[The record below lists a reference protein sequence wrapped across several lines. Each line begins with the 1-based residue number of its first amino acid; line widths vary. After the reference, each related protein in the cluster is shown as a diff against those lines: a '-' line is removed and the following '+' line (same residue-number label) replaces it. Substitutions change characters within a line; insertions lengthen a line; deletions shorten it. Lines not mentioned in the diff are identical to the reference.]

1 MRPFSIFSI
10 ISILLIEVMTGCE
23 RQSIIRIDDDNSPV
37 IIAHRGYWNREGG
50 KQNDLESYK
59 AAIEAGFVGAET
71 DVRQTKDGVLVLAH
85 DDIYEQKIISQSNYI
100 ELRGI
105 TTLEELLN
113 LVKTAPKFKL
123 IIEIKNADC
132 TEVIKLIDLV
142 GISCSQLVFFS
153 FSQVYCKQ
161 LIGMKKGL
169 DVAYLNGDMSP
180 KELSKSGYNGMAYN
194 YSRYLNEP
202 NIVERAK
209 DFGLDIYAWT
219 VNSTE
224 IMDQLVDLGCKYII
238 TDQPNIMQ
246 MHLMQ

>member
-10 ISILLIEVMTGCE
+10 ISILLIEVMAGCE

-59 AAIEAGFVGAET
+59 AAIEAGFAGAET

-113 LVKTAPKFKL
+113 LVKTAPEFKL

-142 GISCSQLVFFS
+142 EISCSQLVFFS
-153 FSQVYCKQ
+153 FFQVYCLQ
-161 LIGMKKGL
+161 LIEMQRGL
-169 DVAYLNGDMSP
+169 NVAYLGGDLSP
-180 KELSKSGYNGMAYN
+180 QELSEFGYSGMAYN
-194 YSRYLNEP
+194 YLRYLNEP
-202 NIVERAK
+202 NIVEKAK
-209 DFGLDIYAWT
+209 DLGLDIYAWT

-238 TDQPNIMQ
+238 TDQSV
-246 MHLMQ
+246 